1 MTADDRAGDRILA
14 TVESGAASG
23 ETVALA
29 TVLTGQ
35 RLGARLVVWSAGH
48 TFGDLG
54 WPRLNQ
60 RVALYAEQLFER
72 GARGVSTKRFDVPGE
87 GSVEVRIEFRSG
99 GDGRDRPV

>member
-1 MTADDRAGDRILA
+1 MSDRPAADPILA
-14 TVESGAASG
+14 MVEAGAAGG

-87 GSVEVRIEFRSG
+87 GSVEVRLEFHSAAG
-99 GDGRDRPV
+99 APGRPL